1 MATGNPQNVI
11 WSGKRQVG
19 LRNVGSYQIS
29 GAPWLSGSTA
39 MHSHNH
45 QAASGNVGVYR
56 TNGEG
61 TSAKPAEIR
70 VNFPY
75 VTKKFTIVASG
86 SSALIRVHFASMYR
100 EDTQGSPKHNNI
112 IERNHF
118 IQLDGD
124 EESLSMDVKCKEVY
138 LSTVNTNSAFQIYA
152 ELTNIPTGSMYALT
166 GSGITD

>member
-1 MATGNPQNVI
+1 
-11 WSGKRQVG
+11 
-19 LRNVGSYQIS
+19 
-29 GAPWLSGSTA
+29 
-39 MHSHNH
+39 
-45 QAASGNVGVYR
+45 
-56 TNGEG
+56 
-61 TSAKPAEIR
+61 
-70 VNFPY
+70 
-75 VTKKFTIVASG
+75 
-86 SSALIRVHFASMYR
+86 MYR